1 MIYSMT
7 GWGKAVCE
15 LPGKKLTIEIKSLN
29 SKQLDLSVRMPS
41 AFKDK
46 ELELRNIISEKLL
59 RGKVDLTIMMEQ
71 TSKQNSAVINAD
83 VLKQYHNQ
91 LKKIAEE
98 LGIPIGEQIFPSLLR
113 MPDVITSG
121 TEESVETDWPSVM
134 NSVNEALEGV
144 LKYRLDEGKVLERD
158 FSMRIQTIENLIPEA
173 EVFESRRIQKIRDKI
188 MSSLEGLNMNGSI
201 KIDKDRF
208 EQELIYYLEKI
219 DITEEKVRL
228 RNNCQHFNE
237 VALETGVVGKK
248 LGFVVQEIG
257 REINTL
263 GSKAND
269 SDMQKIV
276 VQMKDELEKVKEQLM
291 NIL

>member
-1 MIYSMT
+1 MT

-15 LPGKKLTIEIKSLN
+15 LPGKKLSVEIKSLN

-41 AFKDK
+41 IFREK
-46 ELELRNIISEKLL
+46 ELELRNLVSEKLL

-71 TSKQNSAVINAD
+71 TSKLSTATINAGAI
-83 VLKQYHNQ
+83 KHYHDQ
-91 LKKIAEE
+91 LKKISSDLNIPLGEE
-98 LGIPIGEQIFPSLLR
+98 LMPVLLR
-113 MPDVITSG
+113 LPDVLSSD
-121 TEESVETDWPSVM
+121 TEESVETDWPIILNAVG
-134 NSVNEALEGV
+134 EALKGV
-144 LKYRLDEGKVLERD
+144 LQYRLSEGKVLEKD
-158 FSMRIQTIENLIPEA
+158 FSERIKIIENLIPKVEI
-173 EVFESRRIQKIRDKI
+173 FESRRIGKIKDKI
-188 MSSLEGLNMNGSI
+188 LSSLEGMNMNGSM
-201 KIDKDRF
+201 KVDKDRF

-228 RNNCQHFNE
+228 QNNCQHFVE
-237 VALETGVVGKK
+237 VSSESDVVGKK

>member
-15 LPGKKLTIEIKSLN
+15 LPGKKISIEIKSLN

-41 AFKDK
+41 VFKDK

-59 RGKVDLTIMMEQ
+59 RGKVDLSIMMEQ
-71 TSKQNSAVINAD
+71 TSKQSSAVINAD
-83 VLKQYHNQ
+83 VLKQYFDQ
-91 LKKIAEE
+91 LKKIASELNIPLGEE
-98 LGIPIGEQIFPSLLR
+98 IMPGLLR
-113 MPDVITSG
+113 LPDVLSSG
-121 TEESVETDWPSVM
+121 TEESVETDWPAVM
-134 NSVNEALEGV
+134 NAVAEALEGV
-144 LKYRLDEGKVLERD
+144 MKYRLNEGKVLELD
-158 FSMRIQTIENLIPEA
+158 FMDRIRTIENLIPDVEK
-173 EVFESRRIQKIRDKI
+173 FESRRIQKIRDKI
-188 MSSLEGLNMNGSI
+188 LSSLEGINLNGSM

-228 RNNCQHFNE
+228 RKNCQHFNE

>member
-15 LPGKKLTIEIKSLN
+15 LSGKKLTIEIKSLN

-41 AFKDK
+41 VFKDK

-59 RGKVDLTIMMEQ
+59 RGKVDLTIIMEQ
-71 TSKQNSAVINAD
+71 TSKQSSVTINAD
-83 VLKQYHNQ
+83 VLKQYHDQ
-91 LKKIAEE
+91 LTKIASE
-98 LGIPIGEQIFPSLLR
+98 LNITLGEDLISGLLR
-113 MPDVITSG
+113 LPDVLSSG
-121 TEESVETDWPSVM
+121 SEESVETDWPKVM
-134 NSVNEALEGV
+134 NAIGEALEGV
-144 LKYRLDEGKVLERD
+144 IKYRLAEGKVLEAD
-158 FSMRIQTIENLIPEA
+158 FSKRIQLIEDLIPEV

-188 MSSLEGLNMNGSI
+188 LSSLVGINMNGSM

-219 DITEEKVRL
+219 DITEEKLRL
-228 RNNCQHFNE
+228 RNNCHHFNE
-237 VALETGVVGKK
+237 VSAESGVVGKK

>member
-41 AFKDK
+41 VFKDK
-46 ELELRNIISEKLL
+46 ELELRNIVSEKLL

-71 TSKQNSAVINAD
+71 TSKQSLAVFNAD
-83 VLKQYHNQ
+83 IIKQYHDQ
-91 LKKIAEE
+91 LKKIASDLDIP
-98 LGIPIGEQIFPSLLR
+98 LGGEILSALMRL
-113 MPDVITSG
+113 PDALSSG
-121 TEESVETDWPSVM
+121 TEEYVEADWPTVL
-134 NSVNEALEGV
+134 NSIGEAIDGV
-144 LKYRLDEGKVLERD
+144 LNYRLSEGKVLEND
-158 FSMRIQTIENLIPEA
+158 FSKRIQTIENLIPEV
-173 EVFESRRIQKIRDKI
+173 EVFESRRIQKIREKI
-188 MSSLEGLNMNGSI
+188 LSSLEGINMNGSM

-219 DITEEKVRL
+219 DVTEEKVRL
-228 RNNCQHFNE
+228 RNNCHHFNE
-237 VALETGVVGKK
+237 VALESGVVGKK

-276 VQMKDELEKVKEQLM
+276 IQMKDELEKVKEQLM

>member
-15 LPGKKLTIEIKSLN
+15 LPGKILTIEIKSLN

-41 AFKDK
+41 VFKDK
-46 ELELRNIISEKLL
+46 ELELRNIVSEKLL
-59 RGKVDLTIMMEQ
+59 RGKVDITIMMEQ
-71 TSKQNSAVINAD
+71 TSKQSSAVFNAD
-83 VLKQYHNQ
+83 IIKQYHDQ
-91 LKKIAEE
+91 LKKIASDLDIP
-98 LGIPIGEQIFPSLLR
+98 LGGEILPGLLR
-113 MPDVITSG
+113 LPDALSSG
-121 TEESVETDWPSVM
+121 TEESAVADWPTVL
-134 NSVNEALEGV
+134 NSVDDAIDGV
-144 LKYRLDEGKVLERD
+144 LTYRLTEGKVLEKD
-158 FSMRIQTIENLIPEA
+158 FSKRIHTIENLIPEV

-188 MSSLEGLNMNGSI
+188 LSSLESLNLNGSM
-201 KIDKDRF
+201 KIDRDRF

-219 DITEEKVRL
+219 DVTEEKVRL
-228 RNNCQHFNE
+228 RNNCNHFNE
-237 VALETGVVGKK
+237 VALESGVVGKK

>member
-1 MIYSMT
+1 MT

>member
-1 MIYSMT
+1 MT

-41 AFKDK
+41 VFKDK

-59 RGKVDLTIMMEQ
+59 RGKVDITIMMEQ
-71 TSKQNSAVINAD
+71 TSKQSSAVINAD
-83 VLKQYHNQ
+83 VLKQYYDQ
-91 LKKIAEE
+91 LKKIASE
-98 LGIPIGEQIFPSLLR
+98 LDIPIGEDIMPGLLR
-113 MPDVITSG
+113 MPDVMSSG
-121 TEESVETDWPSVM
+121 TEESVETDWPSVLKA
-134 NSVNEALEGV
+134 VNEALEGV
-144 LKYRLDEGKVLERD
+144 LKYRLNEGKVLELD
-158 FSMRIQTIENLIPEA
+158 FMSRIQIIENLIPEV

-188 MSSLEGLNMNGSI
+188 LSSLEGMNLNGSM
-201 KIDKDRF
+201 KFDKDRF

-228 RNNCQHFNE
+228 RNNCHHFNE

>member
-1 MIYSMT
+1 MT

-71 TSKQNSAVINAD
+71 ASKQNSAVINAD

>member
-1 MIYSMT
+1 MT

-71 TSKQNSAVINAD
+71 TSKQNSVVINAD